1 MVRPIV
7 SARSQNIPQ
16 AEARPVAGLICQECK
31 KVIAPD
37 AQFCPHCRAAILRRY
52 CPGCA
57 KLIPD
62 TAAFCPYCGT
72 SGTNP
77 VKKVRVSSSM
87 LILVFVCLLLMTF
100 SIVLIYTS
108 RSEAY
113 KSNVNKIPTERPVE
127 SLGRISEGVPNKSY
141 RQTMAA
147 AVKPAVSNEKSD
159 GSEIVGSR
167 LNLEGHR
174 LLREG
179 RYEDAIRVLRRAV
192 QSFPT
197 DTRDMSYIFAVY
209 NLGHSL
215 RRTGR
220 PQEAIPLLQ
229 QCIRFD
235 KSNQKFQEELKA
247 AQRDVW
253 RNPS

>member
-1 MVRPIV
+1 MIRPIV
-7 SARSQNIPQ
+7 STRSQNIPQ
-16 AEARPVAGLICQECK
+16 TDDRPIAGLICQECEK
-31 KVIAPD
+31 SIAPN

-52 CPGCA
+52 CSGCA

-72 SGTNP
+72 SATSR
-77 VKKVRVSSSM
+77 VKKFRVSSNT

-113 KSNVNKIPTERPVE
+113 KSDAKKAAPVPSQE
-127 SLGRISEGVPNKSY
+127 SIVKISENMPNKSY
-141 RQTMAA
+141 QQPITSATNPASRNEERDVN
-147 AVKPAVSNEKSD
+147 AVL
-159 GSEIVGSR
+159 GSR

-174 LLREG
+174 LLKAG

-192 QSFPT
+192 QSFPR
-197 DTRDMSYIFAVY
+197 DTNNMSYYFAVY

-215 RRTGR
+215 RRTGK

-247 AQRDVW
+247 AQRDMS